1 MGFLNLHQQKE
12 KKLALPEAAGNLF
25 AFPWLGVGFTAA
37 LGPMALRSP
46 ARRIRPYGSYCGW
59 GQSQLRKGEQGQKR
73 SAGAWLHF
81 IRL

>member
-12 KKLALPEAAGNLF
+12 KKLAVPEAAGNLF

-37 LGPMALRSP
+37 LGPMALGSP
-46 ARRIRPYGSYCGW
+46 ARRIRPYGPYCRW

-73 SAGAWLHF
+73 NAGAWLHF
-81 IRL
+81 TRL